1 MEAGEIR
8 WDVDY
13 ESFVCSCAGRKRM
26 EEGGVDSRGR
36 RDIHKGVQR
45 HLFDEL
51 IM

>member
-26 EEGGVDSRGR
+26 ERGGVEADEISTRECS
-36 RDIHKGVQR
+36 DIY
-45 HLFDEL
+45 LL
-51 IM
+51 S